1 MTLLTE
7 EWENEAGER
16 ERGREREKEIE
27 KERVCVRAVRLLGI
41 TQKDGGSERKREWR
55 DAERHAIKTL
65 TGRNS
70 LARIQSG

>member
-1 MTLLTE
+1 MR
-7 EWENEAGER
+7 ER
-16 ERGREREKEIE
+16 ERKGES
-27 KERVCVRAVRLLGI
+27 VCVRVVRLLGI